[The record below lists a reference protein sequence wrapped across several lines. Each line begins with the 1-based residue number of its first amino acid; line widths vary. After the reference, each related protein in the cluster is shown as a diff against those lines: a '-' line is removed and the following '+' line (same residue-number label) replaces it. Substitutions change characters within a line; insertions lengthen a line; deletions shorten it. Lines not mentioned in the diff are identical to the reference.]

1 MAKFKKAIVSLVA
14 CVLMMSALT
23 LNVGATKVTV
33 TVNGAK
39 GIAYLNVN
47 STTATATTSFN
58 STGGSTSTTIIGR
71 YYVKGT
77 TDIKTT
83 TNGGGGTTAAMA
95 SITNAGG
102 TWVSVTSNHSFAYG
116 SEHVAIDVEW

>member
-1 MAKFKKAIVSLVA
+1 MAKFKKTIVSLVA
-14 CVLMMSALT
+14 CVFMMSALA

-39 GIAYLNVN
+39 GIASLNVS
-47 STTATATTSFN
+47 STTATASTSFN
-58 STGGSTSTTIIGR
+58 NTGGSISTTIIGR

-83 TNGGGGTTAAMA
+83 TNGGGGTTAVSA
-95 SITNAGG
+95 SIANAGG
-102 TWVSVTSNHSFAYG
+102 TWISVISTHNFAYG
-116 SEHVAIDVEW
+116 ADNVAIDVEW